1 MVYVN
6 CTIAEFHF
14 IRLSKIITLIV
25 PVAVIFHSKMAVQF
39 YICLTLFT
47 KQTKNHLFS
56 QNSSNKTGIK
66 TIPPRVN
73 IPNIWGNPNIVKR
86 GE

>member
-25 PVAVIFHSKMAVQF
+25 PVAVIFHSKIAVQF
-39 YICLTLFT
+39 YICLTLLT
-47 KQTKNHLFS
+47 KHKQIIYFPKIH
-56 QNSSNKTGIK
+56 QIK
-66 TIPPRVN
+66 LELKQFRPV
-73 IPNIWGNPNIVKR
+73 
-86 GE
+86 